1 MTIKSQIV
9 TPSLRAM
16 MSGLIDYAG
25 LFPPAKLPLDEA
37 MTNFAKYRTESDQWI
52 LSRFIIPASRLSEI
66 TADMLA
72 TATPDAPFS
81 FSVLGRGGATMDD
94 FLRNLQVDI
103 EAILAFQEL
112 YTDRVITDL
121 FEVKLPMDILAAQDA
136 DGVQDLLRET
146 SGLFAQVGRV
156 ASFYEVP
163 LSIDWDEKVIFTITN
178 LAKFNADSP
187 TIPDVGFKLRC
198 GGVTPDAF
206 PTIAQVAFAV
216 ATCRDANLSMKA
228 TAGLHHPIRH
238 YNESVQTKMHG
249 FLNVFGAGLLA
260 RKFNLSVDVLESII
274 ADENADHFV
283 FNEAGFTWGH
293 YQIGTEDIQSGRQTL
308 MTSYGSCSFDE
319 PREDLQALNLF

>member
-1 MTIKSQIV
+1 MTVKSQIV

-37 MTNFAKYRTESDQWI
+37 MTNFAQYRAESDQWM
-52 LSRFIIPASRLSEI
+52 LSRFIIPASRLSEV

-72 TATPDAPFS
+72 TATLDAPFS
-81 FSVLGRGGATMDD
+81 FSILGRGGATLDD
-94 FLRNLQVDI
+94 FLDNLQADI
-103 EAILAFQEL
+103 EAILAFQSAYSE
-112 YTDRVITDL
+112 RVITDL
-121 FEVKLPMDILAAQDA
+121 FEVKLPLTMLTAQDSE
-136 DGVQDLLRET
+136 GVQELLRQSADLL
-146 SGLFAQVGRV
+146 AQVGTV
-156 ASFYEVP
+156 IPYYEVV
-163 LSIDWDEKVIFTITN
+163 LNDAWEDTVTFAVNN
-178 LAKFNADSP
+178 LAQFNSDSP
-187 TIPDVGFKLRC
+187 ATPNVGFKLRC

-206 PTIAQVAFAV
+206 PTVAQVAFAI

-260 RKFNLSVDVLESII
+260 KKFNLAIDVIESMI
-274 ADENADHFV
+274 ADENAENFI
-283 FNEAGFTWGH
+283 FNEGGFTWGA
-293 YQIGTEDIQSGRQTL
+293 YQISADEIQSGRQAL